1 MTRNTTRLAR
11 QPGVAGSRMRKALM
25 LKAAIVAALAA
36 SAALAEKRYAPGVSD
51 SEIKIGQTMP
61 YSGPASAYGTIGK
74 AELAYFTMINE
85 RGGINGRKINL
96 ISLDDAYS
104 PPKTVEQTRKLV
116 EQEGVAFIFGSL
128 GTATNTA
135 VSVPRPTLRF
145 RNISTTARCRSF
157 CSARP
162 PASSTIRSAIPG
174 PRRWRRPAITPKA
187 RSTASTS
194 RSIRPPPGSPSS
206 FRTTISAKTMSGYPL
221 HRGAPSLDARASTR
235 SSRDS
240 SSGEGAPQPF
250 FRQL

>member
-1 MTRNTTRLAR
+1 
-11 QPGVAGSRMRKALM
+11 MRKALM
-25 LKAAIVAALAA
+25 LTAAIVAALAA

-135 VSVPRPTLRF
+135 VQKYLNDRKVPQLLLGTAASKFNDPQRHPW
-145 RNISTTARCRSF
+145 TTPLAAPSYYTEGKIYGIYIAQHTPAARIAVLFQNDDFGKDYVRVS
-157 CSARP
+157 
-162 PASSTIRSAIPG
+162 
-174 PRRWRRPAITPKA
+174 
-187 RSTASTS
+187 
-194 RSIRPPPGSPSS
+194 SPSGCS
-206 FRTTISAKTMSGYPL
+206 FVGR
-221 HRGAPSLDARASTR
+221 PSVNSVIA
-235 SSRDS
+235 
-240 SSGEGAPQPF
+240 
-250 FRQL
+250 